1 VGDSIARC
9 IIKTPILKKETV
21 CINLETPEVGVH
33 KCSGCDTVNAGD
45 EDYSISLEICIAKIG
60 DGLRSEKVKLAA
72 VPYIE
77 DDNEFEDNVCE
88 YEDFTCVQ
96 RTGQNR
102 SYDGMTDSEDSRLC
116 YGLSGKRITD
126 CDII

>member
-1 VGDSIARC
+1 MGDSFVGC

-33 KCSGCDTVNAGD
+33 KCSGCDIMNAAD
-45 EDYSISLEICIAKIG
+45 KDYSISPEICIAKTG
-60 DGLRSEKVKLAA
+60 DALRSEKVKFPA

-77 DDNEFEDNVCE
+77 DDNGFDDNVCE
-88 YEDFTCVQ
+88 HEDFTCVQ
-96 RTGQNR
+96 CTGRNR

-126 CDII
+126 YDII